1 SGPLTTVST
10 VDPIKVYFTITEQ
23 EYLNYARQNPTET
36 GRRAAEDRLELE
48 LVLADGTT
56 YPQKGKFFVADRS
69 VDAKTGAI
77 RLAALF
83 PNPGNSLRPGQY
95 GRVRAATAMRQGA
108 LLVPQRAV
116 TEMQGIY
123 QVAVIGKD
131 NKVDIRPVK
140 VGERVDSAWIITQ
153 GLNPGENVIAE
164 GIQRARPGAE
174 VTARPFIA
182 AAR

>member
-1 SGPLTTVST
+1 ASAKATVESTEASVKNAKLNLEFTKITAPVDGVAGIAQGQIGNLVNPNSGPLTTVST

-95 GRVRAATAMRQGA
+95 GRVRAA
-108 LLVPQRAV
+108 
-116 TEMQGIY
+116 
-123 QVAVIGKD
+123 
-131 NKVDIRPVK
+131 
-140 VGERVDSAWIITQ
+140 
-153 GLNPGENVIAE
+153 
-164 GIQRARPGAE
+164 
-174 VTARPFIA
+174 
-182 AAR
+182 